1 MEPRKLFL
9 SFVMISY
16 VLVNWA
22 SKVKPSAWRGTQ
34 SVKWLPYKHEDLS
47 LTSRLTSKR
56 QLIMVTHAESQKS
69 QR

>member
-1 MEPRKLFL
+1 
-9 SFVMISY
+9 MISY

-22 SKVKPSAWRGTQ
+22 LKVKPSARRGTE

-47 LTSRLTSKR
+47 LMSRLTSKR